1 MVLRLQRGGKRT
13 LPRVGTARAISI
25 VIVAEVRLYRDG
37 LARSLDGRDGIHVVG
52 TAVGLADAL
61 AQVRDNSPDVV
72 LLDFGPDGKSWLRAL
87 VEETPEAK
95 VIVVGLGED
104 EADVIV
110 CAEAGASGFVGRES
124 SLEHLTACVRSAAN
138 DDLLCSPRIAA
149 ILLERVKELSSP
161 NGSGS
166 HSPPPLT
173 LRQLEVLQLVDSGL
187 SNKEIANRLC
197 LEVSTVKNHVHQIL
211 DKLQVQSRSEAAA
224 TWRSW
229 AKLLIGIALVESEDL
244 GVVPGLDALPF

>member
-61 AQVRDNSPDVV
+61 AQVRDHSPDVV

-124 SLEHLTACVRSAAN
+124 SLEH
-138 DDLLCSPRIAA
+138 
-149 ILLERVKELSSP
+149 
-161 NGSGS
+161 
-166 HSPPPLT
+166 
-173 LRQLEVLQLVDSGL
+173 
-187 SNKEIANRLC
+187 
-197 LEVSTVKNHVHQIL
+197 
-211 DKLQVQSRSEAAA
+211 
-224 TWRSW
+224 
-229 AKLLIGIALVESEDL
+229 
-244 GVVPGLDALPF
+244 